1 MSHGISSVVV
11 VAKMKTVHKCSTCG
25 EESAR
30 WVGQCPGCNDWNT
43 MVEMAPIATIGTG
56 GAPARRAEPVSLASA
71 AADPRAS
78 LRTGVEE
85 LDRVLGGGL
94 TLGSVSLLGGEPG
107 IGKSTLILQLCASI
121 ARQKGTCLIV
131 TGEES
136 VDQVGRR
143 ADRLGASLS
152 NVLLIAESQV
162 EVALATMDE
171 VKPKL
176 VIIDSIQTMVT
187 GTANSAAGTVSQV
200 RESAA
205 AFTAYAKEHNVAMV
219 LIGHVT
225 KEGSLAGP
233 RVLEHMVDTVLEFEG
248 DRHSTLRFLRTV
260 KHRFGATDEVGVLE
274 MKAEG
279 LQSVPD
285 ASAFFLD
292 DRQDGVSG
300 SAVVPVLH
308 GRRPMLVEIQA
319 LTVENE
325 NSPRRYAQGLD
336 VNRLAVVNAVLQK
349 HAGIVLTKQDVY
361 ASVIGGLRVDD
372 PGTDLAVAL
381 AVFSTHSGTPIP
393 DKIVAIGE
401 LGLSGEVRKAT
412 HVQKRLAEAQRM
424 GFTAAIVPFKTLE
437 FPGIKLMK
445 VKTVGDAIQEID
457 KIRGRAKKLKK
468 KHDDAPV
475 ELRVMD

>member
-1 MSHGISSVVV
+1 
-11 VAKMKTVHKCSTCG
+11 VAKPKTVHKCSTCG

-43 MVEMAPIATIGTG
+43 MVEMAPLAVDGAG
-56 GAPARRAEPVSLASA
+56 GKPSRRAEPVSLATAS
-71 AADPRAS
+71 ADPKVT
-78 LRTGVEE
+78 LPTGVDE

-94 TLGSVSLLGGEPG
+94 TRGSVSLLGGEPG
-107 IGKSTLILQLCASI
+107 IGKSTLILQLCAAI
-121 ARQKGTCLIV
+121 AKQRGRCLIV

-143 ADRLGASLS
+143 AERLGANLQ
-152 NVLLIAESQV
+152 NVMLIAESEV
-162 EVALATMDE
+162 EVAIAAMAE
-171 VKPKL
+171 VKPAL
-176 VIIDSIQTMVT
+176 VIVDSIQTMSAAS
-187 GTANSAAGTVSQV
+187 ANSAAGTVSQV

-233 RVLEHMVDTVLEFEG
+233 RVLEHMVDTVIEFEG
-248 DRHSTLRFLRTV
+248 DRHSSLRFLRTV

-274 MKAEG
+274 MTAEG

-285 ASAFFLD
+285 ASALFLD
-292 DRQDGVSG
+292 DRQEGVSG

-308 GRRPMLVEIQA
+308 GKRPMLVEIQA
-319 LTVENE
+319 LTVDNE
-325 NSPRRYAQGLD
+325 TSPRKYAQGLD
-336 VNRLAVVNAVLQK
+336 GNRLAVVNAVLQK
-349 HAGIVLTKQDVY
+349 HAGLTLNKHDVY

-381 AVFSTHSGTPIP
+381 AVYSTHMTTPIP

-412 HVQKRLAEAQRM
+412 HVQKRLSEAARM
-424 GFTAAIVPFKTLE
+424 GFKTAIVPSKTADV
-437 FPGIKLMK
+437 PGMELIK
-445 VKTVGDAIQEID
+445 VRTVSDAILAID
-457 KIRGRAKKLKK
+457 NAQTRSKPKVARIG
-468 KHDDAPV
+468 
-475 ELRVMD
+475 